1 MYFTTEEILKALREG
16 ATDADIANQFATA
29 LNEASKLH
37 TEETKAKA
45 EKETL
50 YANCADAFNAVLK
63 AEGIDGDEVNVD
75 DIHSII
81 NSIKTLASTFTI
93 IKDTLS
99 PSFLFSTQ
107 EKAPKRGHRAEIKP
121 TADNDEDIIK
131 SFLASLS

>member
-37 TEETKAKA
+37 TEETVKAKAKA

-63 AEGIDGDEVNVD
+63 AEGIGGDDVDVD
-75 DIHSII
+75 DIHDIVDT
-81 NSIKTLASTFTI
+81 IKNAGTFLE
-93 IKDTLS
+93 KLLGDLS
-99 PSFLFSTQ
+99 SAFSD
-107 EKAPKRGHRAEIKP
+107 KAPKRGHRAEIKP
-121 TADNDEDIIK
+121 TSDNDEDIIK

>member
-63 AEGIDGDEVNVD
+63 AEGIGGDEVNVD
-75 DIHSII
+75 DIHDIVDT
-81 NSIKTLASTFTI
+81 IKNAGTFFE
-93 IKDTLS
+93 KLLGDLS
-99 PSFLFSTQ
+99 SAFSD
-107 EKAPKRGHRAEIKP
+107 KAPKRGRRAEIKP
-121 TADNDEDIIK
+121 ASDNDEDIIK

>member
-50 YANCADAFNAVLK
+50 YVNCADAFNAVLK
-63 AEGIDGDEVNVD
+63 AEGIGGDEVNVD
-75 DIHSII
+75 DIHDIVDTVK
-81 NSIKTLASTFTI
+81 NAGTFFE
-93 IKDTLS
+93 KLLGDLS
-99 PSFLFSTQ
+99 SAFSD
-107 EKAPKRGHRAEIKP
+107 KAPKRGHRAEIKP
-121 TADNDEDIIK
+121 TSDNDEDIIK

>member
-63 AEGIDGDEVNVD
+63 AEGIGGDEVNVD
-75 DIHSII
+75 DIHDIVDT
-81 NSIKTLASTFTI
+81 IKNAGTFFE
-93 IKDTLS
+93 KLLGDLS
-99 PSFLFSTQ
+99 SAFSD
-107 EKAPKRGHRAEIKP
+107 KAPKRGHRAEIKP

>member
-1 MYFTTEEILKALREG
+1 MNFTTEEILKALREG

-63 AEGIDGDEVNVD
+63 AEGIGGDEVNVD
-75 DIHSII
+75 DIHDII
-81 NSIKTLASTFTI
+81 DTIKNAGTFFE
-93 IKDTLS
+93 KLLGDLS
-99 PSFLFSTQ
+99 SAFSD
-107 EKAPKRGHRAEIKP
+107 KAPKRGRRAEIKP
-121 TADNDEDIIK
+121 TSDNDEDIIK

>member
-63 AEGIDGDEVNVD
+63 AEGIGGDEVNVD
-75 DIHSII
+75 DIHDIVDT
-81 NSIKTLASTFTI
+81 IKNAGTFFE
-93 IKDTLS
+93 KLLGDLS
-99 PSFLFSTQ
+99 SAFSD
-107 EKAPKRGHRAEIKP
+107 KAPKRGRRAEIKP

>member
-63 AEGIDGDEVNVD
+63 AEGIGGDEVNVD
-75 DIHSII
+75 DIHDIVDT
-81 NSIKTLASTFTI
+81 IKNAGTFLE
-93 IKDTLS
+93 KLLGDLS
-99 PSFLFSTQ
+99 SAFSD
-107 EKAPKRGHRAEIKP
+107 KAPKRGHRAEIKP
-121 TADNDEDIIK
+121 TSDNDEDIIK

>member
-16 ATDADIANQFATA
+16 ATDADIASQFAAA

-63 AEGIDGDEVNVD
+63 AEGIGGDEVDVD
-75 DIHSII
+75 DIHDII
-81 NSIKTLASTFTI
+81 DTIKNAGTFFE
-93 IKDTLS
+93 KLLGDLS
-99 PSFLFSTQ
+99 SAFSD
-107 EKAPKRGHRAEIKP
+107 KAPKSGLKP
-121 TADNDEDIIK
+121 TSDYDEDIIK

>member
-63 AEGIDGDEVNVD
+63 AEGIGGDEVNVD
-75 DIHSII
+75 DIHDII
-81 NSIKTLASTFTI
+81 DTIKNAGTFFE
-93 IKDTLS
+93 KLLGDLS
-99 PSFLFSTQ
+99 SAFSD
-107 EKAPKRGHRAEIKP
+107 KAPKRGHKP
-121 TADNDEDIIK
+121 TSDNDEDIIK

>member
-37 TEETKAKA
+37 TEETKAKV

-63 AEGIDGDEVNVD
+63 AEGIGGDEINVD
-75 DIHSII
+75 DIHDII
-81 NSIKTLASTFTI
+81 DTIKNAGTFFE
-93 IKDTLS
+93 KLLGDLS
-99 PSFLFSTQ
+99 SAFSD
-107 EKAPKRGHRAEIKP
+107 KAPKRGRRAEIKP
-121 TADNDEDIIK
+121 TSDNDEDIIK

>member
-63 AEGIDGDEVNVD
+63 AEGIGGDDVDVD
-75 DIHSII
+75 DIHEIVDT
-81 NSIKTLASTFTI
+81 IKNAGTFLE
-93 IKDTLS
+93 KLLDDLS
-99 PSFLFSTQ
+99 SAFSD
-107 EKAPKRGHRAEIKP
+107 KAPKRGRRAEIKP
-121 TADNDEDIIK
+121 TADKDEDIIK

>member
-63 AEGIDGDEVNVD
+63 AEGIGGDEVNVD
-75 DIHSII
+75 DIHDIVDTVK
-81 NSIKTLASTFTI
+81 NAGTFFE
-93 IKDTLS
+93 KLLGDLS
-99 PSFLFSTQ
+99 SAFSD
-107 EKAPKRGHRAEIKP
+107 KAPKRGRRAEIKP

-131 SFLASLS
+131 SFLASLY

>member
-45 EKETL
+45 ETETL

-63 AEGIDGDEVNVD
+63 AEGIGGDDVDVD
-75 DIHSII
+75 DIHDIVDT
-81 NSIKTLASTFTI
+81 IKNAGTFLE
-93 IKDTLS
+93 KLLGDLS
-99 PSFLFSTQ
+99 SAFSD
-107 EKAPKRGHRAEIKP
+107 KAPKRGHTTK
-121 TADNDEDIIK
+121 DNDEDIIK

>member
-63 AEGIDGDEVNVD
+63 AEGIGGDEVNVD
-75 DIHSII
+75 DIHDIVDT
-81 NSIKTLASTFTI
+81 IKNAGTFFE
-93 IKDTLS
+93 KLLGDLS
-99 PSFLFSTQ
+99 SAFSD
-107 EKAPKRGHRAEIKP
+107 KAPKRGRRAEIKP
-121 TADNDEDIIK
+121 TADKDEDIIR

>member
-16 ATDADIANQFATA
+16 ATDTDIANQFATA

-63 AEGIDGDEVNVD
+63 AEGIGRDEVNVD
-75 DIHSII
+75 DIHDIVDTVK
-81 NSIKTLASTFTI
+81 NAGTFFE
-93 IKDTLS
+93 KLLGDLS
-99 PSFLFSTQ
+99 SAFSD
-107 EKAPKRGHRAEIKP
+107 KAPKRGHRAEIKP